1 MKDVIFYAIAYKQD
15 GLLFFEQDGKRVD
28 IYCLDDVRDATLFS
42 SKEEAVSTLKQ
53 LTGQKPKEFNYHF
66 WNFCERNTIE
76 DNLSVVK
83 VSVSFAG
90 SEE

>member
-15 GLLFFEQDGKRVD
+15 NLLFFEQDGRRVD
-28 IYCLDDVRDATLFS
+28 IYYWDDVRDATLFS
-42 SKEEAVSTLKQ
+42 SKEEAMSTLKQ
-53 LTGQKPKEFNYHF
+53 LTGQESKEFDYHF
-66 WNFCERNTIE
+66 WNFWERDTIE

-83 VSVSFAG
+83 VSVNFVE